1 MAALHLREVLRNP
14 WTHLA
19 GATLVGLALAFRG
32 RGSAVG
38 LVSMVAVLQLYLP
51 PLTVV
56 VAAPLLTRRD
66 TWAFWA
72 ALPRPP
78 AAAFRGA
85 ALGIAAGMLVPLLLG
100 GAVAGAVLGFAFVEL
115 VLLWLTIAAVTVFF
129 TALTALFSGLTL
141 DVTRAMAMGLAA
153 WGLLVLAYGPLVV
166 GLAIAF
172 AAYPLEPF
180 LIASLLLN
188 PIELWRVGL
197 LHTLHVPVLVGPV
210 GRIVTDLFPNGALV
224 IAATSFAALST
235 LLLYL
240 SGWLFSNRER

>member
-19 GATLVGLALAFRG
+19 GLALVGLALAFRG

-85 ALGIAAGMLVPLLLG
+85 ALGIAAGILVPLLVG
-100 GAVAGAVLGFAFVEL
+100 GAVAGALLGFTIVEL
-115 VLLWLTIAAVTVFF
+115 VLLWLTIAAVVAFF
-129 TALTALFSGLTL
+129 TAMTALFSGLTL

-153 WGLLVLAYGPLVV
+153 WGLLVLAYGPVV
-166 GLAIAF
+166 VAIASAF
-172 AAYPLEPF
+172 ADYPLGHF

-188 PIELWRVGL
+188 PLELWRVGL
-197 LHTLHVPVLVGPV
+197 LHTLQVPVLVGPV
-210 GRIVTDLFPNGALV
+210 GKVVTDLFPDGALFL
-224 IAATSFAALST
+224 AAGSFAVVST
-235 LLLYL
+235 ALLYL
-240 SGWLFSNRER
+240 AGWVFAYRER